1 MAFVSRRP
9 AGRAWQRGAIS
20 TMAASGLALILAAGL
35 LAVDLGSLFQ
45 TRRQLQNVADM
56 AALSAINN
64 LSPVL
69 NTAQAQARAV
79 ALDSARLNNFPVPGG
94 NNNQLVS
101 VVGAYDF
108 RAKTFTAGA
117 GAGDLNAVQVT
128 VSTTQPYFFMFGS
141 RDISATATA
150 ASSDLA
156 GLSLGTALIDIDT
169 QKSVL
174 LNGLLGKLL
183 HTSLDLGV
191 ASFRGLATTSVRL
204 LDLVK
209 AEASVGT
216 VEKLLALDLTLA
228 DLLKLTATALSQS
241 DLATVDASVIDTLN
255 LLSLKSGG
263 DLSLKLGDLV
273 DVSLAPGNTAAE
285 ANINLLQLVTLAAQV
300 ANGKNFIN
308 VPALGL
314 NLGGLAKLDVALTMI
329 EPPSI
334 AIGPPGRGTDGKW
347 RTQAHTSQW
356 RVKLNLVIGEV
367 LGGLVNLPLYLEV
380 AAGDA
385 WLKSID
391 CRYPRDAS
399 IVDVGVSASAL
410 RAYVGNVNA
419 DAMTNRSSAATVSKA
434 TILNVLGL
442 VTVDARAEVN
452 LPGGAADLS
461 FTGPFN
467 ASNTQSVN
475 GLSTSGLFNI
485 LANSLILDVKLL
497 GLDLQL
503 GTLLDALR
511 AVLNPV
517 FVLLDSILAPVLSL
531 LGIQLGIADVTVF
544 SLTCG
549 APQLVR

>member
-1 MAFVSRRP
+1 MFFSSWRSAVRS
-9 AGRAWQRGAIS
+9 WQRGAIS
-20 TMAASGLALILAAGL
+20 TMAASGLALIIGAGL

-45 TRRQLQNVADM
+45 TKRQLQNVADM
-56 AALSAINN
+56 AALSAINDIAAA
-64 LSPVL
+64 P
-69 NTAQAQARAV
+69 AV
-79 ALDSARLNNFPVPGG
+79 ALDSAALNNFAVPGSR
-94 NNNQLVS
+94 NNRLVS

-108 RAKTFTAGA
+108 RAKAFTAGG
-117 GAGDLNAVQVT
+117 GAADLNAVQVT
-128 VSTTQPYFFMFGS
+128 VTTTQPYFFMFGS
-141 RDISATATA
+141 RDVSATATA
-150 ASSDLA
+150 ASSDIA
-156 GLSLGTALIDIDT
+156 GLSIGTALLDIDT

-183 HTSLDLGV
+183 HTSLDLSV

-209 AEASVGT
+209 VQASVGT
-216 VEKLLALDLTLA
+216 VDKLLALDLTLA
-228 DLLKLTATALSQS
+228 DLLKLTATALTQT
-241 DLATVDASVIDTLN
+241 DLATVDATVIDTLN
-255 LLSLKSGG
+255 LLALKSGG
-263 DLSLKLGDLV
+263 DLSLKLGDLI
-273 DVSLAPGNTAAE
+273 DASLAPGNSAAE

-308 VPALGL
+308 IPALGL
-314 NLGGLAKLDVALTMI
+314 DLGGLAKLDVALTMI

-334 AIGPPGRGTDGKW
+334 AIGPPGRGADGKW

-356 RVKLNLVIGEV
+356 RVKLHLVVGEV

-391 CRYPRDAS
+391 CRYPRDSS
-399 IVDVGVSASAL
+399 IVNVGVAASAV

-452 LPGGAADLS
+452 LPGGAADLAFS
-461 FTGPFN
+461 GPFN
-467 ASNTQSVN
+467 AGNTQSVD
-475 GLSTSGLFNI
+475 GLSTTGLFNV
-485 LANSLILDVKLL
+485 LASSLILDVKLL
-497 GLDLQL
+497 GLDLKL

-511 AVLNPV
+511 GVLNPV
-517 FVLLDSILAPVLSL
+517 FALLDAILAPVLSL
-531 LGIQLGIADVTVF
+531 LGIQIGIADVSVF
-544 SLTCG
+544 TLTCG

>member
-1 MAFVSRRP
+1 MFFKSKRSL
-9 AGRAWQRGAIS
+9 GRSWQRGAIS
-20 TMAASGLALILAAGL
+20 TMAASGLALIIGAGL

-45 TRRQLQNVADM
+45 TKRQLQNVADM
-56 AALSAINN
+56 AALSAINDI
-64 LSPVL
+64 SAAP
-69 NTAQAQARAV
+69 AV
-79 ALDSARLNNFPVPGG
+79 ALDSAALNNFAVPGAS
-94 NNNQLVS
+94 NNRLVS

-108 RAKTFTAGA
+108 RAKAFTAGG
-117 GAGDLNAVQVT
+117 GAADLNAVQVT
-128 VSTTQPYFFMFGS
+128 VITTQPYFFMFGS

-150 ASSDLA
+150 ASSDIA
-156 GLSLGTALIDIDT
+156 GLSIGTALLDIDT

-191 ASFRGLATTSVRL
+191 ASFRGLATTNVRL
-204 LDLVK
+204 LDLVN
-209 AEASVGT
+209 AQASVGT
-216 VEKLLALDLTLA
+216 VDKLLALDLTLA
-228 DLLKLTATALSQS
+228 DLLKLTATALTQT
-241 DLATVDASVIDTLN
+241 DLATVDATVIDTLN
-255 LLSLKSGG
+255 LLALKSGG
-263 DLSLKLGDLV
+263 DLSLKLGDLI
-273 DVSLAPGNTAAE
+273 DASLAPGNSAAE

-308 VPALGL
+308 IPALGL
-314 NLGGLAKLDVALTMI
+314 DLGGLAKLDVALTMI

-334 AIGPPGRGTDGKW
+334 AIGPPGIGADGHW

-356 RVKLNLVIGEV
+356 RLKLHLVIGEV

-385 WLKSID
+385 WLKTID
-391 CRYPRDAS
+391 CRYPRDNS
-399 IVDVGVSASAL
+399 IVNVGVASSAV

-419 DAMTNRSSAATVSKA
+419 DAMTNRNSAATVSKA

-452 LPGGAADLS
+452 LPGGAADLA
-461 FTGPFN
+461 FRGPFN
-467 ASNTQSVN
+467 GSNTQSVD
-475 GLSTSGLFNI
+475 GLSTTGLFNV

-503 GTLLDALR
+503 GSLLDALR
-511 AVLNPV
+511 SVLNPV
-517 FVLLDSILAPVLSL
+517 FALLDSLLSPVLSL
-531 LGIQLGIADVTVF
+531 LGIQVGIADVTVF

>member
-1 MAFVSRRP
+1 MFFASRRP
-9 AGRAWQRGAIS
+9 VGRSWQRGAIS
-20 TMAASGLALILAAGL
+20 IMAASGLALILGAGL

-56 AALSAINN
+56 AALSAINDI
-64 LSPVL
+64 SV
-69 NTAQAQARAV
+69 ASAI
-79 ALDSARLNNFPVPGG
+79 ALDSAATNSFVVPGG
-94 NNNQLVS
+94 NNNRLVS

-108 RAKTFTAGA
+108 RAKAFTAGGGSA
-117 GAGDLNAVQVT
+117 DPNAVQVT
-128 VSTTQPYFFMFGS
+128 VTTAQPYFFMLGS
-141 RDISATATA
+141 RDVSATATA
-150 ASSDLA
+150 ARSDVA
-156 GLSLGTALIDIDT
+156 GLSIGTALLDIDT

-191 ASFRGLATTSVRL
+191 SSYRGLATASVRL

-216 VEKLLALDLTLA
+216 VDKLLALDLTVA
-228 DLLKLTATALSQS
+228 ELLKLTATALTQT
-241 DLATVDASVIDTLN
+241 DLLTVDASVIDTLN
-255 LLSLKSGG
+255 LLSMKSGG
-263 DLSLKLGDLV
+263 DLTLKLGDLI
-273 DVSLAPGNTAAE
+273 DTSLAPGNSAAE
-285 ANINLLQLVTLAAQV
+285 TNINLLQLVTLAAQV
-300 ANGKNFIN
+300 ANGKSFVN

-314 NLGGLAKLDVALTMI
+314 DLGGLAKLDVALTMI

-334 AIGPPGRGTDGKW
+334 AIGPPGRGADGQW

-356 RVKLNLVIGEV
+356 RLKLHLVVGEV

-391 CRYPRDAS
+391 CRYPRDDS
-399 IVDVGVSASAL
+399 IVNVGVAASAV
-410 RAYVGNVNA
+410 RAYVGNVNT
-419 DAMTNRSSAATVSKA
+419 DAMTNRSAAATVSKA

-442 VTVDARAEVN
+442 VTVDAQAEVN
-452 LPGGAADLS
+452 LPGGAADLA

-467 ASNTQSVN
+467 AGNTQSVD
-475 GLSTSGLFNI
+475 GLSSAGLFNV

-497 GLDLQL
+497 GLELKL
-503 GTLLDALR
+503 GTLMDALR
-511 AVLNPV
+511 GVLNPV
-517 FVLLDSILAPVLSL
+517 FALLDAVLAPVLSL
-531 LGIQLGIADVTVF
+531 LGIQIGIADVTVF